1 MSEKIH
7 SRWGRFGW
15 IIEQA
20 GAGGGFVTLPYIMD
34 TYERALGYEP
44 LETWFI
50 KRLLRNYWVTGKD
63 VFPSLVEMEREA
75 NISVETLKRL
85 RSQLESRGHIKN
97 NGRVGGMDNR
107 IKMDVLPFFSA
118 LFICI
123 VCDPN
128 SAIVKH
134 ENHAK
139 VREYLYGEGN
149 ANNPAYFENVGSF
162 PASLAEGRAMAERLG
177 VSLDW
182 SAISKMQG
190 NASEVVSK
198 DMHRYERELRIKYTI
213 KEVTGADF
221 SIRWQYKRA
230 YKFLSWLVDSEYTAE
245 TLSEVARS
253 YCETVYAPDTHTVR
267 NFETY
272 VKNAIAVQY
281 CTIDNTAVYG
291 HDNTAVY
298 G

>member
-1 MSEKIH
+1 MSDKINA
-7 SRWGRFGW
+7 RWGRFGRM
-15 IIEQA
+15 IQNA

-50 KRLLRNYWVTGKD
+50 KRLLRNLWVTGKD
-63 VFPSLVEMEREA
+63 VFPSLAEMEREA

-85 RSQLESRGHIKN
+85 RSQLETKGHLKN

-107 IKMDVLPFFSA
+107 IKIDLLPFFDA
-118 LFICI
+118 LFICV

-128 SAIVKH
+128 STIVKH
-134 ENHAK
+134 DNHSK
-139 VREYLYGEGN
+139 VREYLFGQETYSR
-149 ANNPAYFENVGSF
+149 YFEQHI
-162 PASLAEGRAMAERLG
+162 SLPLSLTEGRELAERLG

-182 SAISKMQG
+182 SAIAKMQG
-190 NASEVVSK
+190 NLTEVVNK
-198 DMHRYERELRIKYTI
+198 DMNRHARQMKLKNAIHEAIEPY
-213 KEVTGADF
+213 F

-230 YKFLSWLVDSEYTAE
+230 WNFLKWLVDSEYTTE
-245 TLSEVARS
+245 TLSEVALE

-267 NFETY
+267 NFENH
-272 VKNAIAVQY
+272 VKTAITVHS
-281 CTIDNTAVYG
+281 CTIDNTAVYVD
-291 HDNTAVY
+291 DNTAVY